1 MRANEGVDIG
11 LARVYDSAI
20 TISAKA
26 CITYIIVTAGCESSS
41 GRCVFL
47 TDIQC
52 HKTST
57 SLIPCVCLL
66 FLSPPPQPACTNS
79 NLLV

>member
-1 MRANEGVDIG
+1 MQANEVVDIG

-20 TISAKA
+20 TICAKA
-26 CITYIIVTAGCESSS
+26 CITYIIATAGCESSS

-52 HKTST
+52 HKTGT

-66 FLSPPPQPACTNS
+66 FLSPLPHPAYTNS
-79 NLLV
+79 TLHV